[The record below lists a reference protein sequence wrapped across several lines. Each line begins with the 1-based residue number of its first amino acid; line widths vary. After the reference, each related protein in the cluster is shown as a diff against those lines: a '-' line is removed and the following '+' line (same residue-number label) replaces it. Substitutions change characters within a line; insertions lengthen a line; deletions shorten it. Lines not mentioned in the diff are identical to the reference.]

1 MHYREYNPS
10 VGRWLS
16 QDPIGISARDSNY
29 YGYAKNR
36 PAIKK
41 DPLGLADE
49 GSDFGN
55 PFIPYPDYWA
65 GQVEASFN
73 GAKAAGEIVAVGGG
87 VAASGIVLTGGAAA
101 VCPYAA
107 AAASAAAEL
116 CYANP
121 KSCSSIVESS
131 GSQFIQ
137 TSSGESSPTELNGNG
152 YNDIINT
159 AGQAWSNIQNTAG
172 QGNVNY
178 TPVKP

>member
-87 VAASGIVLTGGAAA
+87 VAASGCAMRIQKVARALWRVLD
-101 VCPYAA
+101 
-107 AAASAAAEL
+107 L
-116 CYANP
+116 
-121 KSCSSIVESS
+121 SSFRLLRVNLLRRNLTETDIMILL
-131 GSQFIQ
+131 IQ
-137 TSSGESSPTELNGNG
+137 
-152 YNDIINT
+152 
-159 AGQAWSNIQNTAG
+159 
-172 QGNVNY
+172 
-178 TPVKP
+178 PVRHGRIFKTRLARET